1 MLLLTRKQGEK
12 IIIDDDIVITVLNI
26 GRGQV
31 RIGFEAPE
39 DVEINRQEIYERKR
53 KENYNK

>member
-31 RIGFEAPE
+31 RIGFEAPK